1 MINELLPTL
10 TPKIAALRRDIHAHP
25 ELAFDEKRTSAKVA
39 DYLDGL
45 GLEVHRGI
53 ARTGVVAKLALGAS
67 PRAIGLRA
75 DMDALP
81 ISELNT
87 LPHASKNHPA
97 RCTPAATTATRRC
110 SSGRPKHCASCATS
124 TARCISFWRP
134 AEEHEGGGR
143 VMVEEGLFQRFPMD
157 MVFGL
162 HNWPGLPAGSFGVTE
177 GPVMAGTDR
186 FEIEITGRGGHAAM
200 PHQAVDVVLAGS
212 ALVQALQSLVSR
224 NTDPLA
230 AAVVSVTRFHAGH
243 ADNVLPETAV
253 LGGTV
258 RTLNGELQDALEE
271 GLRRICSGIE
281 ATYRVSIDL
290 RYERGYPP
298 TINASEP
305 TQLALEVARQ
315 WQPAGGP
322 DGFAA
327 EHGRRGFRLHGA
339 RGAGLLC
346 LARQRSGRGRLHAA
360 QPALR
365 FQRRDHRHRHPLL
378 GAAARN
384 GRWRVNNNG
393 QPCPLLSYRTG
404 RRLLMTRLRYSPVRV
419 SISILL
425 PISTNSGTGSVI
437 PVLILA
443 GFMTLPEVSPLT
455 AGSV

>member
-1 MINELLPTL
+1 MINELLAAL
-10 TPKIAALRRDIHAHP
+10 TPKIAAFRRDIHAHP
-25 ELAFDEKRTSAKVA
+25 ELAFNEKRTAEKVA
-39 DYLDGL
+39 DYLEGL

-53 ARTGVVAKLALGAS
+53 ARTGVVAKLSAGTS

-81 ISELNT
+81 LSELNT
-87 LPHASKNHPA
+87 FPHHSIHDGTMHACGHDGHTA
-97 RCTPAATTATRRC
+97 MLLGAAEALKALGDFDGTVYF
-110 SSGRPKHCASCATS
+110 
-124 TARCISFWRP
+124 IFQP

-143 VMVEEGLFQRFPMD
+143 VMVEEGLFERFPMD

-224 NTDPLA
+224 NTDPLDS
-230 AAVVSVTRFHAGH
+230 AVVSVTRFHAGH
-243 ADNVLPETAV
+243 ADNVLPEVAV

-271 GLRRICSGIE
+271 GVRRICTGIE

-305 TQLALEVARQ
+305 SRIARDVAQHVASDGLVYLQLPPSMGAEDFAYMAKVVPACYVWLGNGPGEGGCMLHSPHYDFNDEIIVTGIRYWVRLVERALAL
-315 WQPAGGP
+315 
-322 DGFAA
+322 
-327 EHGRRGFRLHGA
+327 
-339 RGAGLLC
+339 
-346 LARQRSGRGRLHAA
+346 
-360 QPALR
+360 
-365 FQRRDHRHRHPLL
+365 
-378 GAAARN
+378 
-384 GRWRVNNNG
+384 
-393 QPCPLLSYRTG
+393 
-404 RRLLMTRLRYSPVRV
+404 
-419 SISILL
+419 
-425 PISTNSGTGSVI
+425 
-437 PVLILA
+437 
-443 GFMTLPEVSPLT
+443 
-455 AGSV
+455 

>member
-10 TPKIAALRRDIHAHP
+10 TPKIATLRRDIHAHP
-25 ELAFDEKRTSAKVA
+25 ELAFNEKRTAEKVA
-39 DYLDGL
+39 AYLDGL

-53 ARTGVVAKLALGAS
+53 ARTGVVAKLSLGTS

-81 ISELNT
+81 LSELNT
-87 LPHASKNHPA
+87 FPHHSIHDGKMHACGHDGHTA
-97 RCTPAATTATRRC
+97 MLLGAAEALCRLRDFDGTVYF
-110 SSGRPKHCASCATS
+110 
-124 TARCISFWRP
+124 IFQP

-143 VMVEEGLFQRFPMD
+143 VMVEEGLFERFPMD

-162 HNWPGLPAGSFGVTE
+162 HNWPGMPAGSFGVTE

-258 RTLNGELQDALEE
+258 RTLNGELQDALEA

-298 TINASEP
+298 TVNAPEP
-305 TQLALEVARQ
+305 SLVALEVARHVVGENKVLTQ
-315 WQPAGGP
+315 LPPSMGAE
-322 DGFAA
+322 DFAY
-327 EHGRRGFRLHGA
+327 
-339 RGAGLLC
+339 
-346 LARQRSGRGRLHAA
+346 LARVVPACYVWLGNGPGEGGCMLHSPHYDFNDEIIATGIRYWVRLAQRVL
-360 QPALR
+360 AL
-365 FQRRDHRHRHPLL
+365 
-378 GAAARN
+378 
-384 GRWRVNNNG
+384 
-393 QPCPLLSYRTG
+393 
-404 RRLLMTRLRYSPVRV
+404 
-419 SISILL
+419 
-425 PISTNSGTGSVI
+425 
-437 PVLILA
+437 
-443 GFMTLPEVSPLT
+443 
-455 AGSV
+455 

>member
-53 ARTGVVAKLALGAS
+53 ARTGVVAQLSLGS
-67 PRAIGLRA
+67 SKRAIGLRA

-81 ISELNT
+81 LSELNT
-87 LPHASKNHPA
+87 FPHHSTHHGKMHACGHDGHTA
-97 RCTPAATTATRRC
+97 MLLGAAEALSRLRNFDGTVYF
-110 SSGRPKHCASCATS
+110 
-124 TARCISFWRP
+124 IFQP

-143 VMVEEGLFQRFPMD
+143 VMVEEGLFERFPMD

-162 HNWPGLPAGSFGVTE
+162 HNWPGMPAGSFGVTE

-212 ALVQALQSLVSR
+212 ALVQAVQSLVSR
-224 NTDPLA
+224 DTDPLA
-230 AAVVSVTRFHAGH
+230 SAVVSVTRFNAGH
-243 ADNVLPETAV
+243 ADNVLPETAL

-258 RTLNGELQDALEE
+258 RTLNGELQDSLEA

-298 TINASEP
+298 TINAPEP
-305 TQLALEVARQ
+305 CFIAREVARHVAGEAQ
-315 WQPAGGP
+315 VLTQLPPSMGAEDFAYMAKVVPACYVWLGNGPGEGGCMLHSP
-322 DGFAA
+322 HYDFNDEIIATGIRYWVRLA
-327 EHGRRGFRLHGA
+327 ERA
-339 RGAGLLC
+339 
-346 LARQRSGRGRLHAA
+346 LA
-360 QPALR
+360 P
-365 FQRRDHRHRHPLL
+365 
-378 GAAARN
+378 
-384 GRWRVNNNG
+384 
-393 QPCPLLSYRTG
+393 
-404 RRLLMTRLRYSPVRV
+404 
-419 SISILL
+419 
-425 PISTNSGTGSVI
+425 
-437 PVLILA
+437 
-443 GFMTLPEVSPLT
+443 
-455 AGSV
+455 